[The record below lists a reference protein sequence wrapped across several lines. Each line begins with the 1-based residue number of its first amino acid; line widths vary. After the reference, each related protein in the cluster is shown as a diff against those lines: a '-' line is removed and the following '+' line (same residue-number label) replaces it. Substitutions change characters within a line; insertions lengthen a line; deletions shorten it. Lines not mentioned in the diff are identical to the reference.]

1 MPDSRTDTAF
11 LAAVTAAADGR
22 ARDVL
27 AGVEDLLA
35 DAPHHRAVMSAAKAL
50 VACAVHPDSALH
62 ASSEAA
68 EAAARLVAFLAG
80 MQGENGLFDGENL
93 ASPPD
98 TAFTVNDLCDTYAL
112 LQGEAVPEA
121 LRPLAGALEAIAAK
135 AAGPLRRGGVHT
147 PNHRWELSAA
157 LARLH
162 RHWPDER
169 LVARVDQW
177 LAEGV
182 DIASDGLYSERSAVY
197 SLAVSNPSLTAIG
210 TVLDRP
216 GLLDAVCRNLEA
228 IAATALPDGT
238 VETVHSRRQDQRG
251 AFPLAP
257 FLMQFRRYAIARGRG
272 DFAAFVERIVQ
283 EPIADPA
290 DALAELLLEPE
301 LGGVLPEAATP
312 RASTAVFA
320 SAGLAVARDG
330 DVAVTVFGG
339 TDYAGHGWI
348 RSGLSSNPTF
358 LRVFN
363 GGAVLDS
370 VRLSRE
376 FFGMGPFRA
385 DRFAFDGAVDGGGSF
400 VLAERVAAAYYQPLP
415 EEYRRADGD
424 YALRDDG
431 RFSASMDFAH
441 RPIDEVALETEVRV
455 DLSDREVRVG
465 IEAHPGS
472 VRQVLELAFREGGEL
487 EGVRPVASGGFTP
500 VDGAFAYRVGER
512 RIAVRVDG
520 RGSGAARLAYHPG
533 EDYTH
538 LSGTDA
544 AQGVRVYVPLPE
556 TGRSTI
562 VLSLV

>member
-1 MPDSRTDTAF
+1 MPDSRTDAAF
-11 LAAVTAAADGR
+11 LAAVTAAADEE

-27 AGVEDLLA
+27 AGVDDLLA
-35 DAPHHRAVMSAAKAL
+35 GAPHHRAVMSAAKAL
-50 VACAVHPDSALH
+50 VACGVHPDSALH
-62 ASSEAA
+62 ASAEAA
-68 EAAARLVAFLAG
+68 SAAARLVAFLGG
-80 MQGENGLFDGENL
+80 MQGANGLFDGENL

-98 TAFTVNDLCDTYAL
+98 TAFTINDLCDTYAL
-112 LQGEAVPEA
+112 LQGEAVPEV
-121 LRPLAGALEAIAAK
+121 LRPLAGALEAIALK
-135 AAGPLRRGGVHT
+135 ATGPLRHGGVHT

-169 LVARVDQW
+169 LVARINQW

-182 DIASDGLYSERSAVY
+182 DIAPDGLYSERSAIY

-210 TVLDRP
+210 TVLERP
-216 GLLDAVCRNLEA
+216 ALLDMVCRNLEA

-238 VETVHSRRQDQRG
+238 VETVHSRRQDQKDS
-251 AFPLAP
+251 FPLAP
-257 FLMQFRRYAIARGRG
+257 FLMQFRRYAIARERG
-272 DFAAFVERIVQ
+272 DFAAVVERILK
-283 EPIADPA
+283 EPIAGAA
-290 DALAELLLEPE
+290 DALAELLLEPA
-301 LGGVLPEAATP
+301 LGEVLPEAEAPQAKT
-312 RASTAVFA
+312 TVFE

-385 DRFAFDGAVDGGGSF
+385 DSFEAVPDDGGF
-400 VLAERVAAAYYQPLP
+400 VLTERVAAAYYQPLP
-415 EEYRRADGD
+415 EEFRRADGM

-431 RFSASMDFAH
+431 RFSASMDFAN

-455 DLSDREVRVG
+455 RLADGEVRLG
-465 IEAHPGS
+465 IEADPAS

-487 EGVRPVASGGFTP
+487 EGVRPLDSGGFTP
-500 VDGAFAYRVGER
+500 VEDGFSYRVGEH
-512 RIAVRVDG
+512 RIEVRVDG
-520 RGSGAARLAYHPG
+520 RGTGTAGLAYHPG

-544 AQGVRVYVPLPE
+544 AQGLRVYVPLPE

-562 VLSLV
+562 VFSTV

>member
-1 MPDSRTDTAF
+1 
-11 LAAVTAAADGR
+11 
-22 ARDVL
+22 
-27 AGVEDLLA
+27 
-35 DAPHHRAVMSAAKAL
+35 MSAAKAL
-50 VACAVHPDSALH
+50 VACGVHPGSALH
-62 ASSEAA
+62 ASAEAA
-68 EAAARLVAFLAG
+68 SAAARLVAFLGG
-80 MQGENGLFDGENL
+80 MQGANGLFDGENL

-98 TAFTVNDLCDTYAL
+98 TAFTINDLCDTYAL
-112 LQGEAVPEA
+112 LQGAFVPEA
-121 LRPLAGALEAIAAK
+121 LRPLAGALEAIALK
-135 AAGPLRRGGVHT
+135 AAGPLRHGGVHT

-182 DIASDGLYSERSAVY
+182 DIAPDGLYSERSAIY

-216 GLLDAVCRNLEA
+216 ALLDMVCRNLEA

-238 VETVHSRRQDQRG
+238 VETVHSRRQDQKDS
-251 AFPLAP
+251 FPLAP
-257 FLMQFRRYAIARGRG
+257 FLMQFRRYAIARDRG
-272 DFAAFVERIVQ
+272 DFAAVVERILK
-283 EPIADPA
+283 EPITGAA
-290 DALAELLLEPE
+290 DALAELLLEPA
-301 LGGVLPEAATP
+301 LGEVLPEAEAPQAKT
-312 RASTAVFA
+312 TVFE

-385 DRFAFDGAVDGGGSF
+385 DRFESVPGGF
-400 VLAERVAAAYYQPLP
+400 VLTERVAAAYYQPLP
-415 EEYRRADGD
+415 EEFRRADGM

-455 DLSDREVRVG
+455 HLTDEEVRLG
-465 IEAHPGS
+465 IEAIPGS

-487 EGVRPVASGGFTP
+487 EGVRPLDSGGFTP
-500 VDGAFAYRVGER
+500 VEDGFAYRVGEH
-512 RIAVRVDG
+512 RIEVRVDG
-520 RGSGAARLAYHPG
+520 HGAGTAGLAYHPG

-544 AQGVRVYVPLPE
+544 AQGLRVYVPLPE

-562 VLSLV
+562 SFSTV

>member
-11 LAAVTAAADGR
+11 LAAVTAAADEQ

-27 AGVEDLLA
+27 AGVDDLLA
-35 DAPHHRAVMSAAKAL
+35 GAPHHRAVMSAAKAL
-50 VACAVHPDSALH
+50 AACGVHPGSALH
-62 ASSEAA
+62 ASAEAA
-68 EAAARLVAFLAG
+68 SAAARLVAFLGG
-80 MQGENGLFDGENL
+80 MQGANGLFDGENL

-112 LQGEAVPEA
+112 LQGEAAPEA
-121 LRPLAGALEAIAAK
+121 LRPLAGALEAIALK
-135 AAGPLRRGGVHT
+135 AAGPLHRGGVHT

-169 LVARVDQW
+169 LVARIDQW

-182 DIASDGLYSERSAVY
+182 DIAPDGLYSERSAIY

-216 GLLDAVCRNLEA
+216 ALLDMVCRNLEA

-238 VETVHSRRQDQRG
+238 VETVHSRRQDQKG
-251 AFPLAP
+251 SFPLAP
-257 FLMQFRRYAIARGRG
+257 FLMQFRRYAIARERG
-272 DFAAFVERIVQ
+272 DFAAVVERILK
-283 EPIADPA
+283 EPIAGAA

-301 LGGVLPEAATP
+301 LGGVLPEAAAP

-385 DRFAFDGAVDGGGSF
+385 DRFASDADGGAF
-400 VLAERVAAAYYQPLP
+400 VLSERVAAAYYQPLP
-415 EEYRRADGD
+415 EEFRRADGM

-431 RFSASMDFAH
+431 RFSASMDFAN

-455 DLSDREVRVG
+455 RLAGGEVRLG
-465 IEAHPGS
+465 IEANPGS

-487 EGVRPVASGGFTP
+487 EGVRPLDSGGFTP
-500 VDGAFAYRVGER
+500 VGDGFAYRFGEHR
-512 RIAVRVDG
+512 VEVRVDG
-520 RGSGAARLAYHPG
+520 RGTSASGLAYHPG

-544 AQGVRVYVPLPE
+544 AQGLRVYVPLPE

-562 VLSLV
+562 VFSTV

>member
-1 MPDSRTDTAF
+1 MPDSRTDAAF
-11 LAAVTAAADGR
+11 LAAVTAAADEQ

-27 AGVEDLLA
+27 AGVDDLLA
-35 DAPHHRAVMSAAKAL
+35 GAPHHRAVMSAAKAL
-50 VACAVHPDSALH
+50 AACGVHPGSALH
-62 ASSEAA
+62 ASAEAA
-68 EAAARLVAFLAG
+68 SAAARLVAFLGG
-80 MQGENGLFDGENL
+80 MQGANGLFDGENL

-121 LRPLAGALEAIAAK
+121 LRPLAGALEAIALK

-169 LVARVDQW
+169 LVARIDQW

-182 DIASDGLYSERSAVY
+182 DIAPDGLYSERSAIY

-216 GLLDAVCRNLEA
+216 ALLDMVCRNLEA

-238 VETVHSRRQDQRG
+238 VETVHSRRQDQKG
-251 AFPLAP
+251 SFPLAP
-257 FLMQFRRYAIARGRG
+257 FLMQFRRYAIARERG
-272 DFAAFVERIVQ
+272 DFAAVVERILK
-283 EPIADPA
+283 EPIAGAA
-290 DALAELLLEPE
+290 DALAELLLEPA
-301 LGGVLPEAATP
+301 LGEVLPEAEAPQAT
-312 RASTAVFA
+312 TTVFA

-385 DRFAFDGAVDGGGSF
+385 DRFASDADGGAF
-400 VLAERVAAAYYQPLP
+400 VLSERVAAAYYQPLP
-415 EEYRRADGD
+415 EEFRRADGM

-431 RFSASMDFAH
+431 RFSASMDFAN

-455 DLSDREVRVG
+455 RLAGGEVRLG
-465 IEAHPGS
+465 IEANPGS

-487 EGVRPVASGGFTP
+487 EGVRPLDSGGFTP
-500 VDGAFAYRVGER
+500 VGDGFAYRFGEHR
-512 RIAVRVDG
+512 VEVRVDG
-520 RGSGAARLAYHPG
+520 RGTSASGLAYHPG

-544 AQGVRVYVPLPE
+544 AQGLRVYVPLPE

-562 VLSLV
+562 VFSTV